1 MSERELNAAIVGLG
15 YWGPNLLR
23 NFTASTHWNV
33 RWIVDADEGRLARM
47 QRLYP
52 RSYASRDFDSVIADP
67 DVDLVA
73 IATPPSMHA
82 AMAGRAIAAGKHVLV
97 EKPLAENSTDARRL
111 VDAAERRGVKLF
123 TDHTFLYTGAVE
135 AMHRLNAEGALGEM
149 YYAESQ
155 RVNLGL
161 FQQTNVIWDLG
172 PHDVSILNRVFGSTP
187 EAVSCQARACV
198 NRDVWD
204 MAFMLLR
211 YGTCVAQVHLSWLS
225 PVKVRRMMLSA
236 SARMLV
242 WDDVDPSEKVR
253 IYDKGV
259 VLNPSSETLA
269 KQMVSY
275 RLGEVRIPMVDD
287 REALGKL
294 IDDAWESIV
303 HGRPARVE
311 GAFGYDVV
319 CCLEAACASARAD
332 GKWIE
337 IGEAL
342 AVSSITGTITN
353 ERAGVVPERFTSP
366 ST

>member
-1 MSERELNAAIVGLG
+1 MSARELNAAIVGLG

-23 NFTASTHWNV
+23 NFTASERWNV
-33 RWIVDADEGRLARM
+33 RWIVDADERRLARM

-52 RSYASRDFDSVIADP
+52 RSYASQDFDSALSDP
-67 DVDLVA
+67 EVDLIA
-73 IATPPSMHA
+73 IATPPAMHA
-82 AMAGRAIAAGKHVLV
+82 TMAGRAIAAGKHVLV
-97 EKPLAENSTDARRL
+97 EKPLAENSADARRL
-111 VDAAERRGVKLF
+111 VEAAQRRSVKLF

-135 AMHRLNAEGALGEM
+135 AMHRLNSDGELGEM
-149 YYAESQ
+149 FYAESQ

-172 PHDVSILNRVFGSTP
+172 PHDVSILNRIFGSAP
-187 EAVSCQARACV
+187 LAVSCQARACV
-198 NRDVWD
+198 NPDVWD
-204 MAFMLLR
+204 VAFMLLR
-211 YGTCVAQVHLSWLS
+211 YGSCVAQVHLSWLS

-242 WDDVDPSEKVR
+242 WDDVDPSEKIR

-275 RLGEVRIPMVDD
+275 RLGEVRIPIVDE

-303 HGRPARVE
+303 HDVTSRVE
-311 GAFGYDVV
+311 GAFGYEVV

-337 IGEAL
+337 IGEPAT
-342 AVSSITGTITN
+342 ARAI
-353 ERAGVVPERFTSP
+353 AGVVAAANVLSR
-366 ST
+366 